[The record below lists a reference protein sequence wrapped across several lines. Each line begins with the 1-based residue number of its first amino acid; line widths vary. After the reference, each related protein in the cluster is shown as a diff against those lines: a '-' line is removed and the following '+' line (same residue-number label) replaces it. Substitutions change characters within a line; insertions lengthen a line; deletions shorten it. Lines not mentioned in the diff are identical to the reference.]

1 MKGDAIVAGVCAGSY
16 AATGAWA
23 LFGGDIAPPYDL
35 VVGVKDAMIAGL
47 CLAVLGLCFKI
58 TAVPMHFYAPD
69 VYEGAA
75 VHVSAFLAF
84 VPKVA
89 GFVALTVLLGTA
101 GWTGHALIAADKRF
115 DVSAFFDYF
124 IKERQNAAEVAL
136 RAQKFYEDK
145 QHDQTELDNLRSVL
159 LINLA
164 GCASSVAPAQQCPV
178 PTPLPEELKQ
188 PMPPIEDNLNKII
201 LVS

>member
-1 MKGDAIVAGVCAGSY
+1 MYLTVVKYLAPVVLVGLLWWRHDYITTQNERLKSDLSAANEQLEQSQAIV
-16 AATGAWA
+16 
-23 LFGGDIAPPYDL
+23 
-35 VVGVKDAMIAGL
+35 
-47 CLAVLGLCFKI
+47 
-58 TAVPMHFYAPD
+58 
-69 VYEGAA
+69 
-75 VHVSAFLAF
+75 
-84 VPKVA
+84 
-89 GFVALTVLLGTA
+89 
-101 GWTGHALIAADKRF
+101 
-115 DVSAFFDYF
+115 

-201 LVS
+201 SATTFWP